1 MTFGL
6 VAEAE
11 VSPAGDELGGNYEVS
26 GLGGLVEIALFLL
39 ELLGEVPEFLSVLL
53 CLLLVDFDDGSGV
66 VFFALDMHEAK

>member
-1 MTFGL
+1 VTFGL